1 MRRRREWAAWMM
13 AAAAFAGV
21 GCGDSA
27 EPPAAPGGVAP
38 AEKAIRIGAVLPTFG
53 HPFFAAQKRGLEE
66 AARELGVVLEVRDG
80 RDDDR
85 TQLEQVEA
93 LLNRGVAALV
103 LCPRNQDAAVRA
115 VEIANDETVPVV
127 ALNRRVNGGEVVAYV
142 GADDIEAGRAQAR
155 ALLAAM
161 GSEGGRILY
170 LLGTQGS
177 SPQVQRMAGFREVI
191 DAHPEISIA
200 DTRFADFR
208 ADQAK
213 SVVTAWVQRFSPGEV
228 RAIVAQNDEMALPA
242 AEVAGAEGWGDVIVI
257 GCDGT
262 AAAFEAIRSGA
273 LTATVLQDAADQ
285 GARAL
290 RAAVKTVRGTPPA
303 GDILTPLPVITKAN
317 VDEYRPSY

>member
-1 MRRRREWAAWMM
+1 MM
-13 AAAAFAGV
+13 VAAAFAMV

-27 EPPAAPGGVAP
+27 EPPAAPGGVGP

-66 AARELGVVLEVRDG
+66 AARELGVALEVRDG

-93 LLNRGVAALV
+93 LLNRGVKALV

-115 VEIANDETVPVV
+115 VEIANDEKVPVV

-142 GADDIEAGRAQAR
+142 GADDVEAGRAQAR
-155 ALLAAM
+155 ALLTAL

-191 DAHPEISIA
+191 DAHPEVSIA

-213 SVVTAWVQRFSPGEV
+213 AVVTAWVQRFSPGEV

-242 AEVAGAEGWGDVIVI
+242 AELAGAEGWGDVIVI

-290 RAAVKTVRGTPPA
+290 KAAVETARGTFPA

-317 VDEYRPSY
+317 VDEHRPSY